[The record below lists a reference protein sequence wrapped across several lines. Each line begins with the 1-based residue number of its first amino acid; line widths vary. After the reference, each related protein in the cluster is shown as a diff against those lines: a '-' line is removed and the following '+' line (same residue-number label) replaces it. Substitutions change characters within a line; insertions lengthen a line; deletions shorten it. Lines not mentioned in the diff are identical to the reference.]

1 MINGIVNSQKV
12 RAQMVVMS
20 SQSSGGSS
28 FVPRRSEDRLEIE
41 MIKESQHQRD
51 EEMRW
56 RDEVQR
62 QRDNFYAQ
70 AFTQ

>member
-1 MINGIVNSQKV
+1 MINGIVNSQMV
-12 RAQMVVMS
+12 RAQKVVMS

-41 MIKESQHQRD
+41 MLKESQQQRD

>member
-1 MINGIVNSQKV
+1 MINGIVNSRKV
-12 RAQMVVMS
+12 RARMVVMS

-28 FVPRRSEDRLEIE
+28 FIPRRSEDRLEIE
-41 MIKESQHQRD
+41 MLKESQHQRD

>member
-12 RAQMVVMS
+12 RAQKVVMS
-20 SQSSGGSS
+20 SQSSRGSS

-41 MIKESQHQRD
+41 MLKESQQQRD
-51 EEMRW
+51 EEMQW